1 MIKNGIHVM
10 VMKMKCYQCRIH
22 FFPKRTLRTLLY
34 EPLQLRCNR
43 CDRRYPRFI
52 HKEVIPIDGYLL
64 HHYTL
69 FIDQYAIKE
78 EAFLDESL
86 KIILIFLKNR
96 KENDLI
102 LFRDE
107 LDLPL
112 FEALEQLNLC
122 DIYLICLF
130 PSKLMI

>member
-1 MIKNGIHVM
+1 
-10 VMKMKCYQCRIH
+10 MKCYQCRVH
-22 FFPKRTLRTLLY
+22 FFPKRTLWTLFS
-34 EPLQLRCNR
+34 EPIQLRCDR
-43 CDRRYPRFI
+43 CDRRYPRYI
-52 HKEVIPIDGYLL
+52 HKTVLPIEGYLL

-69 FIDQYAIKE
+69 FSEHCAIKE

-86 KIILIFLKNR
+86 KIILIFLTHRNK
-96 KENDLI
+96 NDLI

-107 LDLPL
+107 LDLAL